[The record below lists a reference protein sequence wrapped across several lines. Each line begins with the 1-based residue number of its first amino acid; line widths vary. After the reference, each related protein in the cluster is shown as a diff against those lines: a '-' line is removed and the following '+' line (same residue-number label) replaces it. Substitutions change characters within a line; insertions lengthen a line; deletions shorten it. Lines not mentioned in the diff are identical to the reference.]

1 MNVWEFIKEDNF
13 MAEPAPQK
21 INTPYGWVSPE
32 VYDGLY
38 DNGFIDAQERKNLL
52 WVMRN
57 EGAGKWNA
65 REDLTYKSPER
76 IVKIFGNNATFK
88 GMTHAQKIEKAKTLV
103 NNPELLGNTIYGANP
118 QLGNKHEGDG
128 YKYRSTGGFGVT
140 GRWMTEKVLEHA
152 GLPKDLDPEEIVK
165 DEKLSNQFTLGY
177 LSYKLKGKNV
187 KDLKTL
193 EKIIGSAASTEERLK
208 NHPMITDEE
217 LARLDKER
225 EERIKAKNEKA
236 KPAKKVSLEQ
246 HPMFNEL
253 KGQYNQGLIS
263 LGTFYEKLQSNPE
276 DEQV

>member
-1 MNVWEFIKEDNF
+1 
-13 MAEPAPQK
+13 MAKPAPQK

-38 DNGFIDAQERKNLL
+38 NNGFVDAQERKNLL
-52 WVMRN
+52 WLMKT
-57 EGAGKWNA
+57 EAAGKWNA

-88 GMTHAQKIEKAKTLV
+88 GMTYEQKIEKAKTLA
-103 NNPELLGNTIYGANP
+103 NNPQLLGNTIYGANL
-118 QLGNKHEGDG
+118 QLGNKEEGDG

-152 GLPKDLDPEEIVK
+152 GLPKDLDPDEIVK
-165 DEKLSNQFTLGY
+165 NEKLANQFTLGY
-177 LSYKLKGKNV
+177 LSMKLKGKNV

-208 NHPMITDEE
+208 NNPMITDQE

-225 EERIKAKNEKA
+225 EERINKKKESE
-236 KPAKKVSLEQ
+236 KPAKKVSMED

-263 LGTFYEKLQSNPE
+263 LGTFYEKLQSNPD